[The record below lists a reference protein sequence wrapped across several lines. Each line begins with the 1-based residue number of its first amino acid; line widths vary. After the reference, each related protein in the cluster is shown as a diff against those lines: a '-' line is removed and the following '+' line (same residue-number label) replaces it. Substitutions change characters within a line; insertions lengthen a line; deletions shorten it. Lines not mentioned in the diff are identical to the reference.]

1 MRVHIYANREE
12 LGRAAAEQVALC
24 LRRLIQERGRAVAV
38 FAAAPSQ
45 IETLRELVHQPG
57 IDWSRVTAFHLDE
70 YADLAEDHPQSFRRF
85 LREHLTSR
93 VPLAAFH
100 GLRGE
105 ASDPAAECGRYAS
118 LLSADPPD
126 IALVGIGENGHLAFN
141 DPPVADFR
149 DPLDVKLV
157 ELDEI
162 CRRQQVHD
170 GLFART
176 EDVPRL
182 ALTLTLPAILRIPR
196 IFAAVPG
203 VRKRQAV
210 TAALLGP
217 VSTDCPASILRTHP
231 DVDLFLDRDSAPP
244 GWPDQ
249 PPQAQDR
256 LSA

>member
-1 MRVHIYANREE
+1 MRVHIYPNREE
-12 LGRAAAEQVALC
+12 LGRAAAEHVAAC

-38 FAAAPSQ
+38 FASAPSQ

-57 IDWSRVTAFHLDE
+57 IDWRRVTAFHLDE
-70 YADLAEDHPQSFRRF
+70 YTGLAEDHRQSFRRF

-100 GLRGE
+100 DLRGD
-105 ASDPAAECGRYAS
+105 ASDPAAECARYAS
-118 LLSADPPD
+118 LLNANPPD

-141 DPPVADFR
+141 DPPVADFH

-170 GLFART
+170 GLFARI
-176 EDVPRL
+176 EEVPRF

-196 IFAAVPG
+196 IFAVVPG
-203 VRKRQAV
+203 IRKREAV

-217 VSTDCPASILRTHP
+217 VSTECPASILRTHP
-231 DVDLFLDRDSAPP
+231 DADLFLDRDSAPP

-249 PPQAQDR
+249 PQV
-256 LSA
+256 